1 MSTRPPEAEEHVHV
15 RGTMISTF
23 SNHPSKLSVRCVRDW
38 GMPSRSGII
47 TVDNTILNVVY
58 DRNDTNLI
66 HVWARKPEKF
76 DRDSRYGD
84 DDAVCV
90 VL

>member
-15 RGTMISTF
+15 RGTMVSTF
-23 SNHPSKLSVRCVRDW
+23 SKHPSKLSVRCVRDW
-38 GMPSRSGII
+38 GMPSKSGTV
-47 TVDNTILNVVY
+47 TVDNTILHVEY
-58 DRNDTNLI
+58 DKYDTDLI
-66 HVWARKPEKF
+66 HVWARKPERLDHASKY
-76 DRDSRYGD
+76 SD